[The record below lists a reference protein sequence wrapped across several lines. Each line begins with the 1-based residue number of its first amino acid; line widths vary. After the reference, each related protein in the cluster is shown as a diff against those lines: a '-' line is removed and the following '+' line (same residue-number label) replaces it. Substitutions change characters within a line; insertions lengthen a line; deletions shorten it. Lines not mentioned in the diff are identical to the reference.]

1 MKAFDIGLSALKTQQ
16 QTLSVLGN
24 NLANASTP
32 GYHRQRVELASRF
45 PLRDDNL
52 HIGTGVDVTRI
63 TRLRDSAIETS
74 LLRNASELGATEKT
88 LAVAQQIESLMT
100 PGDASIHTTLSNFFD
115 RVQKMAN
122 APQDMTVR
130 EEFLSSASEL
140 VDSFNG
146 LSSQLQSLTRDL
158 RLELDDGVKQVN
170 QHLNDLAE
178 LNSKIFQLRTTGSEP
193 NDLLDRRDQLLSE
206 LSSWIDAD
214 SQTMDLGREQI
225 MVAGGAVVVGS
236 VPVEFQ
242 ARDFRDGT
250 SGVTLSGLSNPIS
263 LTSGKLSS
271 LITALN
277 ETIPEFQNRLNELS
291 RQIVREVD
299 QQHAEGMSDQG
310 PYSVLLGSRA
320 VEDVKVPLQYAN
332 PEFPIQ
338 SGDLYI
344 TITEDATGN
353 RRTEKVNIDINN
365 DSLTDVAAKLS
376 ALTGVVGT
384 VDSVR
389 KTLMISAE
397 GPYSVDFAGR
407 PDNVP
412 TTSAMTGTS
421 TPRFSGLY
429 TGDVND
435 AWIVTFSGAGTIGV
449 TEGLTA
455 TIRDQAGQII
465 GVQNVGNGY
474 EAGTE
479 FTLRDGVSL
488 SMGSGTVDATDTFS
502 LAVTSEPDETGI
514 LSALG
519 INSLFEGSKPQ
530 QFSIRDELRNNPE
543 RLATTI
549 TGFPGEGLNVASM
562 ADLRDMRL
570 DALGGR
576 TFVEELSDITSESGL
591 QVQAAESQNEQL
603 SGFQT
608 RLEADRDAIS
618 GVDINQEVL
627 AMMQAER
634 AYQAAARYMSTA
646 DQMLEELFN
655 LAR

>member
-1 MKAFDIGLSALKTQQ
+1 MRAFDIGLSALKTQQ

-32 GYHRQRVELASRF
+32 GYHRQRVELAGRF

-63 TRLRDSAIETS
+63 TRLRDSAVETA
-74 LLRNASELGATEKT
+74 LLRNATELGATEKS
-88 LAVAQQIESLMT
+88 LAVAQRIETLLT

-122 APQDMTVR
+122 APQDLTIR

-140 VDSFNG
+140 VDAFNG
-146 LSSQLQSLTRDL
+146 MSAKLDALKQDL
-158 RLELDDGVKQVN
+158 RLELSDGVAEVN

-193 NDLLDRRDQLLSE
+193 NDLLDRRDQLLTE
-206 LSSWIDAD
+206 LSSLIEAD

-236 VPVEFQ
+236 VPVQFR

-250 SGVTLSGLSNPIS
+250 SGVTLDS
-263 LTSGKLSS
+263 LTSPMSLSSGKLSS
-271 LITALN
+271 LLTALN

-320 VEDVKVPLQYAN
+320 VEDVDVALKYAN
-332 PEFPIQ
+332 PEFPIR

-344 TITEDATGN
+344 TVTEDATGN
-353 RRTEKVNIDINN
+353 RRTEKINIDINN

-384 VDSVR
+384 VDTVR

-397 GPYSVDFAGR
+397 GPYSIDFAGR

-412 TTSAMTGTS
+412 SLTSMTGTS
-421 TPRFSGLY
+421 APRFSGLY

-435 AWIVTFSGAGTIGV
+435 TWNVTFSGAGTIGV
-449 TEGLTA
+449 TDGLTA
-455 TIRDQAGQII
+455 TVRDQAGQVIA
-465 GVQNVGNGY
+465 VQNVGAGY
-474 EAGTE
+474 EAGSE
-479 FTLRDGVSL
+479 FALRDGVTLSL
-488 SMGSGTVDATDTFS
+488 GSGTVNAADTFS
-502 LAVTSEPDETGI
+502 MSVTAEPDETGI

-519 INSLFEGSKPQ
+519 INSLFEGSEPQ
-530 QFSIRDELRNNPE
+530 AFSIRDELRDHPE
-543 RLATTI
+543 RLATTS
-549 TGFPGEGLNVASM
+549 TGFPGEGLNVSAI
-562 ADLRDMRL
+562 ANLRDLRL
-570 DALGGR
+570 DSLGGR

-608 RLEADRDAIS
+608 RLEADRNAIS